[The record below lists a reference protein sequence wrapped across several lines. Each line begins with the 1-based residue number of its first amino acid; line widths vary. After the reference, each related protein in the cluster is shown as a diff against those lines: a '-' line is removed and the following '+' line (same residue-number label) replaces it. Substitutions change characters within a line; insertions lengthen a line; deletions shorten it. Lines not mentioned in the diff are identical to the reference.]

1 MVWKAFLDGVARVAN
16 VVEIP
21 PSVRTA
27 VDTGRLL
34 EAREGILWW
43 VVVLDVIDVLERCC
57 CCCGCCPVL

>member
-34 EAREGILWW
+34 EAREGIL
-43 VVVLDVIDVLERCC
+43 
-57 CCCGCCPVL
+57 